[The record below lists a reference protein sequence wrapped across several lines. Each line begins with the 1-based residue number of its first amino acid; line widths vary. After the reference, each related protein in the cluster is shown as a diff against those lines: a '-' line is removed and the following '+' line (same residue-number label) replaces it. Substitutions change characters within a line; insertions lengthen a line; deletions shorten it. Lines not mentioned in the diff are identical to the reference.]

1 MGFLF
6 SSNPSLRIS
15 DLQQIQSA
23 ISGTLSPQG
32 IVVPASALQQ
42 GNVTM
47 ATVAGMPAKKGCAFL
62 ELLWESPLY

>member
-1 MGFLF
+1 MGVLF
-6 SSNPSLRIS
+6 SNNLFLCIS

-23 ISGTLSPQG
+23 ITGTLSPQG

-47 ATVAGMPAKKGCAFL
+47 ATVAGMVMEKRTPF
-62 ELLWESPLY
+62 P